1 VSLPIRLLVAL
12 TSAAALSSG
21 VASAQTTLTLSSP
34 EAHVTDAT
42 IGSGTAA
49 NTISNN
55 DRLSVRRSTDVNAG
69 RRALLK
75 FNTETTMPA
84 TTSVTSATLSLYVRA
99 GAGTTTR
106 RIGVYRL
113 TKSFQETQATWITRK
128 TGYKWTIAGGDLGT
142 KVGELSVPTTAGAKV
157 SVNVTAAVQESLKDA
172 SSRYTRL
179 ALIDLSTADA
189 TSYREFHSSE
199 ATTASLRPT
208 LVVKYGTATTAA
220 PAPAPAPSTSTTSA
234 GLKVLDWNT
243 HYGKGMDGKY
253 NIDRIATFIAK
264 FNPDVVSLNEVTRY
278 AYYNTAEDQAP
289 RYAALLKAKT
299 GRTWYYTYRTDNGAS
314 KGVGNMVLSRFPIAS
329 TSHCQLSTRRVA
341 VNAAIYVNGR
351 LLNVWSTHLDSS
363 TSDSMRIAEIKALHA
378 CVGSFAEQKIIAG
391 DFNAWP
397 AKYEISLMASGGF
410 TDTWAKAASL
420 SQAYSYPGN
429 TSFGATRNSRIDF
442 IWTSSKA
449 TALVVKRSEVFDTRD
464 ANGYMPSD
472 HKPVMTTFEVK

>member
-1 VSLPIRLLVAL
+1 VPVSLSIRLLVAL
-12 TSAAALSSG
+12 AFAVALSSG
-21 VASAQTTLTLSSP
+21 VASAQTTLTLGTP
-34 EAHVTDAT
+34 DTHVTDTT

-49 NTISNN
+49 NTVSNN
-55 DRLSVRRSTDVNAG
+55 DRLSVRVSTDVNAG

-106 RIGVYRL
+106 RIGVYHV

-128 TGYKWTIAGGDLGT
+128 TGYKWTIAGGDFGT
-142 KVGELSVPTTAGAKV
+142 KIGELSVPTTAGAKV
-157 SVNVTAAVQESLKDA
+157 SVNVTAAVQQALKDA

-179 ALIDLSTADA
+179 ALVDLGTADS

-199 ATTASLRPT
+199 ATTASLRPR
-208 LVVKYGTATTAA
+208 LVVQYGTATTTA
-220 PAPAPAPSTSTTSA
+220 PAPPPPTSTTTA
-234 GLKVLDWNT
+234 GLKLLDWNT
-243 HYGKGMDGKY
+243 HYGVGSDGKY

-278 AYYNTAEDQAP
+278 AYYNSAEDQAT
-289 RYAALLKAKT
+289 RYVALLKAKT
-299 GRTWYYTYRTDNGAS
+299 GRTWYYTYRTDNGAA

-329 TSHCQLSTRRVA
+329 TSYCQLSARRVA

-363 TSDSMRIAEIKALHA
+363 SGSSMRVTEIKALHA

-397 AKYEISLMASGGF
+397 SLSEISLMASGGF
-410 TDTWAKAASL
+410 IDTWAKAASL
-420 SQAYSYPGN
+420 SSAFSYPGN
-429 TSFGATRNSRIDF
+429 TSFGATRNSRIDYV
-442 IWTSSKA
+442 WASTKA
-449 TALVVKRSEVFDTRD
+449 TSLVVKRAEVFDTRD
-464 ANGYMPSD
+464 ASGYMPSD
-472 HKPVMTTFEVK
+472 HKPVLVTFDVK